1 MTIAG
6 CKMSKSLKNFIT
18 IQEVLQKHT
27 ARQLRLAF
35 LLHSWKD
42 TLDYSDNTMELAKS
56 YEKTV
61 NEFFLTVKHFMRTT
75 PGTGVEAFT
84 KWSKDE
90 LEMNENLEKAK
101 VAIHAALCDNIDTR
115 TVLETIRELVSQSNV
130 YIEKLRSTGAVNRQ
144 LIKNVAAYITKIFN
158 VFGMI
163 SKEESVGFPSGG
175 SGSADLETLVMP
187 YLNSLADFRDN
198 VRKSAREIK
207 AGDILAECDKLRDDV
222 LPNLGVRLEDKEN
235 EATVIKLVDRAELM
249 KEREEKKALEEK
261 KRLEK
266 EAKKAEA
273 AAKAAA
279 LEAQKKIP
287 PGDLFKNETDK
298 YSKFDDK
305 GMPTHN
311 AEGEEM
317 PKAQLKKLQK
327 IYQAQ
332 EKKYNDYMKSQT
344 NEQ

>member
-1 MTIAG
+1 MPTCGVDTLPSHGVPQRSFKILDAHAPRPG
-6 CKMSKSLKNFIT
+6 
-18 IQEVLQKHT
+18 
-27 ARQLRLAF
+27 LAF

-61 NEFFLTVKHFMRTT
+61 NEFFLTVRHFLRTT
-75 PGTGVEAFT
+75 PGTGVDAFSA
-84 KWSKDE
+84 WSQDE
-90 LEMNENLEKAK
+90 LEMNEKLEKAK
-101 VAIHAALCDNIDTR
+101 EGIHSALCDNIDTR
-115 TVLETIRELVSQSNV
+115 TVLEIIRELVSQSNV
-130 YIEKLRSTGAVNRQ
+130 YIEKLRSSGAVNRQ
-144 LIKNVAAYITKIFN
+144 LIKNVATYITKIFN

-163 SKEESVGFPSGG
+163 SKEESVGFPSGS
-175 SGSADLETLVMP
+175 SGSADLETMVMP

-222 LPNLGVRLEDKEN
+222 LPNLGVRLEDKES

-266 EAKKAEA
+266 EAKKAEV

-279 LEAQKKIP
+279 LEAQKRIP
-287 PGDLFKNETDK
+287 PSELFRGDTDK

-305 GMPTHN
+305 GMPTHS
-311 AEGEEM
+311 AEGEEL

-332 EKKYNDYMKSQT
+332 EKKYNDFMKSVS

>member
-1 MTIAG
+1 MGI
-6 CKMSKSLKNFIT
+6 
-18 IQEVLQKHT
+18 
-27 ARQLRLAF
+27 
-35 LLHSWKD
+35 
-42 TLDYSDNTMELAKS
+42 
-56 YEKTV
+56 
-61 NEFFLTVKHFMRTT
+61 
-75 PGTGVEAFT
+75 
-84 KWSKDE
+84 
-90 LEMNENLEKAK
+90 
-101 VAIHAALCDNIDTR
+101 
-115 TVLETIRELVSQSNV
+115 IRELVSQSNV
-130 YIEKLRSTGAVNRQ
+130 YIEKLRSSGAVNRQ
-144 LIKNVAAYITKIFN
+144 MIKNVATYITKIFN

-163 SKEESVGFPSGG
+163 SKEESVGFPSGN
-175 SGSADLETLVMP
+175 SGSADLETMVMS

-222 LPNLGVRLEDKEN
+222 LPNLGVRLEDKES

-266 EAKKAEA
+266 EAKKAEV

-279 LEAQKKIP
+279 LEALKRIP
-287 PGDLFKNETDK
+287 PCELFRGDAEK

-311 AEGEEM
+311 AEGEEL

-332 EKKYNDYMKSQT
+332 EKKYNDFMKLVS